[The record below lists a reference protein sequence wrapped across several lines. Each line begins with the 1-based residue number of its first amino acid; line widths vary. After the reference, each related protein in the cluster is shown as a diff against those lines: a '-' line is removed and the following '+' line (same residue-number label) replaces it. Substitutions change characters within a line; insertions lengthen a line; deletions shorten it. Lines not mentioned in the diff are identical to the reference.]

1 MMRKTVA
8 TVSGTLFAF
17 AAGGLLA
24 HDDSQAEKKENY
36 GRVIFSTSCTAEA
49 QKEFEKGLAQLH
61 SFFFPETVKTFSAIP
76 QMDPTCAIAYWGI
89 AISQRPNPLVGP
101 FDAATLKRGLDAV
114 DKGEAIGA
122 KTQRERDWLAAL
134 KEYFKDYD
142 KVDQDTRTRNYE
154 RAMEALAKKY
164 PDDVEAKIFHALALN
179 EIFDHKSM
187 DPLLKAI
194 AILEPL
200 DKKYPDHPGITHYLI
215 HSYDFAPIAKK
226 GVPAADKYAK
236 IAPSAPHAQHMPSHI
251 YSMVGM
257 WEESIRSNERAVEV
271 SRQIG
276 EQNWPGTGKIFPQ
289 APHAWDFMVYAHL
302 QLGQDAKAKQLVE
315 EMKVAKMGLY
325 PNVGVYTAMAAVP
338 ARYYLER
345 QDWAGAAQLQPLG
358 AEYPAMEWQRAI
370 CDAISYF
377 GAALG
382 SARSGNLAGAD
393 TNLQKL
399 SAQRETLLRVKQGY
413 WAEQVEVQMLAAQ
426 AWIDEAK
433 GNKAEALKFMRA
445 AADLE
450 DGSEKHV
457 AMENRLYPMRELL
470 GDMLREH
477 GQPAQA
483 LKEYEVSM
491 KNAPNRLRAYYGAG
505 KAAEGSGDAKQAAL
519 YYRQLARLTQTA
531 DGDRAELKELKQM
544 LAK

>member
-1 MMRKTVA
+1 MVRKTVA
-8 TVSGTLFAF
+8 TVSGALFAF
-17 AAGGLLA
+17 AVLA
-24 HDDSQAEKKENY
+24 HDEPQAEKKEVY
-36 GRVIFSTSCTAEA
+36 GRVLFDTSCTPEA

-76 QMDPTCAIAYWGI
+76 QIDPTCAIAYWGI

-114 DKGEAIGA
+114 EKGEALGA
-122 KTQRERDWLAAL
+122 KTQRERDWLGAL
-134 KEYFKDYD
+134 KQYFKDYD
-142 KVDQDTRTRNYE
+142 SVDQDTRTRNYE
-154 RAMEALAKKY
+154 RAMEALSKKY
-164 PDDVEAKIFHALALN
+164 PGDVEAKIFHALALN

-194 AILEPL
+194 SILEPL

-215 HSYDFAPIAKK
+215 HSYDFAPIARR

-257 WEESIRSNERAVEV
+257 WQESIRSNERAVEV

-276 EQNWPGTGKIFPQ
+276 AKNWPGTGKIFPQ

-315 EMKVAKMGLY
+315 ELRVTQLGFY
-325 PNVGVYTAMAAVP
+325 PNLIHTALMAVP
-338 ARYYLER
+338 TRYYLER
-345 QDWAGAAQLQPLG
+345 QDWTGAAQLQPFG
-358 AEYPAMEWQRAI
+358 ADFPGAEWQRAI
-370 CDAISYF
+370 GDAISYF
-377 GAALG
+377 GAAMG
-382 SARSGNLAGAD
+382 SARSGDSSSAEAKV
-393 TNLQKL
+393 QKL
-399 SAQRETLLRVKQGY
+399 KAQRETLLKVKQGY
-413 WAEQVEVQMLAAQ
+413 WAEQVEVQVLGAQ
-426 AWIDEAK
+426 AWVEQAK

-477 GQPAQA
+477 GQHAQA

-491 KNAPNRLRAYYGAG
+491 TNTPNRLRGYYGAA
-505 KAAEGSGDAKQAAL
+505 KAADGAGDTKRAAM

-531 DGDRAELKELKQM
+531 DGDRAELKELSQV